1 MFNFVDLFAGIGG
14 FHIACQRNGGMCVG
28 ACEINADAQ
37 KLYTENYG
45 ISPHDDIRTMKVLDN
60 VDMLCAGF
68 PCQSHST
75 LGERLGF
82 DDNRG
87 KLFTHLKNYIKEVQP
102 TAFLLEN
109 VKGLLS
115 SNEGKNFK
123 IILSSLKKLGYKVS
137 WTILDSKNFGL
148 PQHRERVF
156 IVGHK
161 NKTFDFSTLLKQSN
175 TKVLNDFLDKTVSG
189 DLKCDIFKPENL
201 LNVPIKTRMGFVLRA
216 KLSNFT
222 NRKLFSSNGIIGTI
236 ATNSPPPIY
245 DERFN
250 MVRHLSKNELKKCQ
264 GFPSTFKFPN
274 KCSRTFVVH
283 YIGNA
288 VSVNVVEEIVKEM
301 MLQKLIVPNA

>member
-14 FHIACQRNGGMCVG
+14 FHIACQRNGGVCIG

-45 ISPHDDIRTMKVLDN
+45 ITPHNDIRTMKILNNIDL
-60 VDMLCAGF
+60 LCAGF

-75 LGERLGF
+75 LGDRLGF
-82 DDNRG
+82 EDNRG
-87 KLFTHLKNYIKEVQP
+87 KLFSHLRNYIKQAKP

-123 IILSSLKKLGYKVS
+123 NILSSLKKLGYQVS

-161 NKTFDFSTLLKQSN
+161 SNAFDFSVLSKQSSLK
-175 TKVLNDFLDKTVSG
+175 TLNDFLDKKISKG
-189 DLKCDIFKPENL
+189 LKCDIFKPEDL
-201 LNVPIKTRMGFVLRA
+201 LKVPIKTRIGFVLKA

-222 NRKLFSSNGIIGTI
+222 NRKLFASSGIIGTI

-245 DERFN
+245 DERFK
-250 MVRHLSKNELKKCQ
+250 MVRHLSKTELKKCQ
-264 GFPSTFKFPN
+264 GFPSNFKFPN
-274 KCSRTFVVH
+274 KCSRTFVVY

-288 VSVNVVEEIVKEM
+288 VSVNVVEEIVKQM
-301 MLQKLIVPNA
+301 ILQKHIET